1 MVFERVCVPWSPLC
15 ACLLTSARPSSVCT
29 PCMLLASVCRQKAT
43 SGGTC
48 MDAYGEGG
56 MPEQRSTRVES
67 SHQRHTLHFPW
78 SCLMQQDGV
87 RAIALPTADAAVTTR
102 SSSVRCDGRAAD
114 CKCTERGGA
123 ACQCSRNPGQPSAG
137 KTTIR
142 CMPCR
147 CQVVQQADDFS
158 SHANTSHRASPEP
171 SAPPVEPSVAH
182 PLTRSPHLAIGAV
195 AALHCTDPNL
205 VPPTAAPTVTNYLS
219 TAPCSPPLPA
229 AAPGGC
235 QQDETGRGRAGGV

>member
-1 MVFERVCVPWSPLC
+1 MEPTV
-15 ACLLTSARPSSVCT
+15 CLLAYLCQAVQRLHALYVARQCLQAEGYERWHLHGRIWRGRDVSRALNSRQHVSANVHTSATRSIF
-29 PCMLLASVCRQKAT
+29 
-43 SGGTC
+43 SG
-48 MDAYGEGG
+48 
-56 MPEQRSTRVES
+56 S
-67 SHQRHTLHFPW
+67 PW
-78 SCLMQQDGV
+78 VQQDGA
-87 RAIALPTADAAVTTR
+87 RAIALPTADAAVTAR
-102 SSSVRCDGRAAD
+102 SSSVRCDGRPAD

-123 ACQCSRNPGQPSAG
+123 ACQCSRNPGQSSAG

-147 CQVVQQADDFS
+147 CHMVQQADDFS

-235 QQDETGRGRAGGV
+235 QQDEAGRGRAGGV

>member
-1 MVFERVCVPWSPLC
+1 MEPT
-15 ACLLTSARPSSVCT
+15 ACLLAYLCQAVQRLHALYVARQCLQAEGYKRWHLHGRIWRGRDARTALNSVNTS
-29 PCMLLASVCRQKAT
+29 
-43 SGGTC
+43 
-48 MDAYGEGG
+48 
-56 MPEQRSTRVES
+56 VEN

-78 SCLMQQDGV
+78 SCWVQQDGA
-87 RAIALPTADAAVTTR
+87 RAIALPTADAAVTAR
-102 SSSVRCDGRAAD
+102 SSSVCCHGRPAD

-235 QQDETGRGRAGGV
+235 QQDEAGRGRAGGV